1 MEWASDAELVQ
12 LMIRDE
18 LFTAVIGDVLDEHG
32 YTAQFLPPTL
42 APLHPDMMVV
52 GRALPVLHM
61 DVRGRENAYGVL
73 FEALDDLKPGE
84 VYLASGGSQ
93 TYALWGELMTTAA
106 KARGAVGA
114 VIHGCIRD
122 TSGILAMRDFPVFCC
137 GRYGQDQ
144 KGRGQAIAYR
154 VEIGIGDVLIQPG
167 DMLIGDL
174 DGVVA
179 VPRQLEKEVF
189 TDALHK
195 ARTEKT
201 IKKDLEQGMLAKV
214 AFKKYGIL

>member
-1 MEWASDAELVQ
+1 MEWKSDEELVR
-12 LMIRDE
+12 LIREE
-18 LFTAVIGDVLDEHG
+18 LFTAVIGDVLDAHG
-32 YTAQFLPPTL
+32 YMAQFLPPTL
-42 APLHPDMMVV
+42 APLHPEMMVV
-52 GRALPVLHM
+52 GRAMPVLHM
-61 DVRGRENAYGVL
+61 DVDTSNDAYGLL

-122 TSGILAMRDFPVFCC
+122 TSGILAMGDFPVFCC

-154 VEIGIGDVLIQPG
+154 VEIRIGNVLVQPG

-179 VPRQLEKEVF
+179 VPRSVENEVF
-189 TDALHK
+189 TDALLK

-201 IKKDLEQGMLAKV
+201 IKRDLEQGMLASQ